1 MVLVLVVLFE
11 KERSFIPHALTVKQA
26 SVWTVVIGEGAGA
39 EGSRGVAEGSR
50 GGAMEGLWFRG

>member
-26 SVWTVVIGEGAGA
+26 SVWTVVIGGGGA

-50 GGAMEGLWFRG
+50 GGAMEGRWVRG